1 MKVRSGTLLNPLK
14 NFIPRNKLTMFEIIV
29 IAIVGACIFGIIS
42 AVKQIADEK
51 EARKDAQYAMSRMP
65 VSKGAEGTGKRASIM
80 PSNMLVDVKGRG
92 GIAIDTQNQ
101 QIGILRNQLSQPSMI
116 PYRDLLSSEIIED
129 GETVT
134 KTSRG
139 SQLGG
144 VLIGGLALGGV
155 GAIIG
160 GLSGSS
166 KSFDKVSKI
175 ALMITI
181 NDVKNPVHY
190 VMFLD
195 DGIARK
201 KSHAAYKNAMGEAQK
216 WHGKLKVVIHQADR
230 EDRQQ
235 EQKETA
241 KTVVTVPQESLAD
254 ELAKMSELRDRGIL
268 TEKEFA
274 SQKAKLLKA

>member
-1 MKVRSGTLLNPLK
+1 
-14 NFIPRNKLTMFEIIV
+14 MFDIILIIIV
-29 IAIVGACIFGIIS
+29 IIIAVACIFRIIRDI
-42 AVKQIADEK
+42 KKIANEK
-51 EARKDAQYAMSRMP
+51 KARDASQAAMSRVP
-65 VSKGAEGTGKRASIM
+65 VRKGAKGTGKRVSII
-80 PSNMLVDVKGRG
+80 PSNMLVDVNGRG
-92 GIAIDTQNQ
+92 GIAIDMQNQ
-101 QIGILRNQLSQPSMI
+101 RIGILRNHLSRPTMI

-190 VMFLD
+190 VMLLD
-195 DGIARK
+195 PGVAVE
-201 KSHAAYKNAMGEAQK
+201 KSHSAYKDAMGEAKK